1 MENRIIDYVELLK
14 KLDEMINLLEFDSM
28 RSAGKMK
35 LNSQHLHSLYFLKE
49 LYESKLPKKSPNV
62 KKEK

>member
-1 MENRIIDYVELLK
+1 MREIDYKVLID

-28 RSAGKMK
+28 RSSGKCK
-35 LNSQHLHSLYFLKE
+35 LNSQHLHSLYFLKDR
-49 LYESKLPKKSPNV
+49 YENLISKKSPNV